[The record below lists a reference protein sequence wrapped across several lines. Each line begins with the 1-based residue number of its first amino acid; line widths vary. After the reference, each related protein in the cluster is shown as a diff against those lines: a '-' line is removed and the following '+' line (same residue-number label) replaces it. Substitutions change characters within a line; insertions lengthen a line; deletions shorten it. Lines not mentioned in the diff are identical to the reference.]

1 MNAGPIPAACPGGSS
16 PATDV
21 APATC
26 AFSAGP
32 TAGKSYRLF
41 PGNYPGGI
49 STSKATLYLSPGIYW
64 LGGGGLHIQTDGK
77 VISKLDGDDTGIM
90 PSGGVLIYNTAD
102 PDPAVVT
109 ACATTPTGPGCYNQ
123 IVLNGGGSSTPT
135 LALLPIQTGL
145 YKNMVIFVD
154 RTQSKPDD
162 IFLNGQNSDLNISGT
177 IYSASGTVRLNGSDS
192 DAVSAQIICWTFQVN
207 GSGAGLAIDYNP
219 DDLFHLTGIGLVQ

>member
-1 MNAGPIPAACPGGSS
+1 
-16 PATDV
+16 V
-21 APATC
+21 
-26 AFSAGP
+26 
-32 TAGKSYRLF
+32 
-41 PGNYPGGI
+41 
-49 STSKATLYLSPGIYW
+49 
-64 LGGGGLHIQTDGK
+64 
-77 VISKLDGDDTGIM
+77 

-109 ACATTPTGPGCYNQ
+109 ACATTPTGAGCYNQ
-123 IVLNGGGSSTPT
+123 IVLNGGGGSTPT
-135 LALLPIQTGL
+135 LALLPIETGL

-162 IFLNGQNSDLNISGT
+162 IFLNGANSELNITGT